1 MDLWHCGEL
10 ANPTDVVIANDAG
23 RPTRARNQDQLPR
36 SAKRPANSTRSWH
49 ARGRLLR
56 AQTDVERWNGI
67 LHLRTGRNQRP
78 FLYADPIVRD
88 RIRSANSLFPP
99 VPLDGSIFRR
109 DSPSLW
115 GGSPAVLFHGT
126 TGAGVPHRG
135 RTDAYPPA
143 TRGDCD
149 SGYRPSTRRGI
160 GNNTQCRN
168 VRSKCQCSMCLQ
180 FTLVLAASC
189 VLHRPMSLVIHR

>member
-1 MDLWHCGEL
+1 MRTP
-10 ANPTDVVIANDAG
+10 PTSSLLTTPAG
-23 RPTRARNQDQLPR
+23 PQERATKTSYRGAPRGQLTPPGPGTQEAG
-36 SAKRPANSTRSWH
+36 SCV
-49 ARGRLLR
+49 L
-56 AQTDVERWNGI
+56 TDVERWNGI